1 MNRSYSGS
9 LGALQSREVAR
20 RPSELRLSHPQS
32 AKEAPRYLDFGEIS
46 IFSSRG
52 APAGAR
58 GRAAGSAGLLAVL
71 LGTGVVVQ
79 RYLSL
84 LLGQNMKTE
93 FLRLER
99 V

>member
-71 LGTGVVVQ
+71 LGTGVILDDICYTYVT
-79 RYLSL
+79 
-84 LLGQNMKTE
+84 KTRKLCFFE
-93 FLRLER
+93 LE
-99 V
+99 